1 MARKKLYVPGDNTPY
16 PLSRSKIDLF
26 MDCPKCLYLDRRL
39 GIGRPGGFPFTLNNA
54 VDELLKREFDTYRQ
68 KQQPHPLMKENDI
81 NAIPFQHASLNEW
94 RSNFRGVRCVDPKTN
109 FEVSGAI
116 DDLWINPETKEIMV
130 VDYKATAKKDEVTL
144 DADWQISYKRQAEV
158 YQWLLRRNNFKVSD
172 TAYFVYCNGIRDKDT
187 FDQKLEFRTKVI
199 PYEGNGEWIDG
210 TLKSIHEV
218 LNQDTIPEANPECE
232 WCQYRENQA
241 ADF

>member
-1 MARKKLYVPGDNTPY
+1 M
-16 PLSRSKIDLF
+16 
-26 MDCPKCLYLDRRL
+26 
-39 GIGRPGGFPFTLNNA
+39 
-54 VDELLKREFDTYRQ
+54 
-68 KQQPHPLMKENDI
+68 
-81 NAIPFQHASLNEW
+81 NEW
-94 RSNFRGVRCVDPKTN
+94 RNNFRGVRCVDPKTN

-116 DDLWINPETKEIMV
+116 DDLWINPETKELMV

-199 PYEGNGEWIDG
+199 PYEGNGEWIDS

-218 LNQDTIPEANPECE
+218 LNQDTIPEASPECE
-232 WCQYRENQA
+232 WCQYRDNQA
-241 ADF
+241 ANF